1 MSAMAESLETG
12 RVDTPVALKENG
24 QLLDLLPAAVY
35 VCAPDGMILR
45 FNRRAA
51 ELWGREPLRG
61 DPRDRFCGSYRMYRP
76 DGASLLHDKCPM
88 ADILRDGIAVID
100 QEVVIERPDGS
111 RCVALVNI
119 RPVKDGGGN
128 ITGAVNC
135 FYDITGHK
143 RVEQEYVLT
152 RNQVEELTLKL
163 SQEHDQQVALHQFTD
178 RRYAPTLNSSSTRQ
192 LLRQSSGR

>member
-1 MSAMAESLETG
+1 MAESFALVDDG
-12 RVDTPVALKENG
+12 NLADRVLAPEPGATPNLTD

-76 DGASLLHDKCPM
+76 DGASLPHDKCPM

-119 RPVKDGGGN
+119 RPVKD
-128 ITGAVNC
+128 
-135 FYDITGHK
+135 
-143 RVEQEYVLT
+143 RWW
-152 RNQVEELTLKL
+152 
-163 SQEHDQQVALHQFTD
+163 
-178 RRYAPTLNSSSTRQ
+178 
-192 LLRQSSGR
+192 